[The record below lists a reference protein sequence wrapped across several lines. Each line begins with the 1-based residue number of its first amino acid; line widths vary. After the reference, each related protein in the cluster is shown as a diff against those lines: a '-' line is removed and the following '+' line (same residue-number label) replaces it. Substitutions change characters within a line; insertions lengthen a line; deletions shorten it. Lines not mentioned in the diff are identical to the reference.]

1 MPSGATLPFVTYKD
15 TGIQSVTSTITPIE
29 DENVVS
35 SFLSMPSRTYLHG
48 CNDVVIEGETD
59 IGTNTKL
66 SQLPTVQTF
75 RIPDDADAISKVSF
89 LYEFDQDITTTS
101 AINISKTLGFEIIK
115 KVEVRVGNQIWQTL
129 TGEDVFARNVTENS
143 FASASELFESAC
155 RIQGPKLIESDL
167 HSASDISIYTLQTG
181 KYNISGSI
189 DLKLFCGSGDKLN
202 TFIQNAA
209 PNNDIVVKIFYNEIF
224 SNVSNSQISTTLNLK
239 NPKLIIKKHHFTEPE
254 KNYISNNIINS
265 VINTSQSVA
274 VKLGS
279 NITNSTNFLEKT
291 LSISRINE
299 FSINASHLLITPL
312 VTPYGEGASSDF
324 ANDQNLVAHAV
335 YSRAFGGPRNSTIKP
350 GMHDFIKYI
359 ELFINGSSVTGKLP
373 TSYLKTNA
381 NKLIGLNYISEFPI
395 YCIPLASEK
404 FGTDSLV
411 LSKLS
416 NKKLVITYDEAML
429 GGTSGNN
436 STVFNI
442 TAVGTNVVTYV
453 GGECSQQIAN

>member
-1 MPSGATLPFVTYKD
+1 MPSGSTLPFVTYKD
-15 TGIQSVTSTITPIE
+15 TGIQSVTSTITSLE

-48 CNDVVIEGETD
+48 CNDVVIEGEID
-59 IGTNTKL
+59 IGTNTNL

-75 RIPDDADAISKVSF
+75 RIPDDGDAISKVSF
-89 LYEFDQDITTTS
+89 FYEFDHDGT
-101 AINISKTLGFEIIK
+101 ANVSKTLGFEIIN

-129 TGEDVFARNVTENS
+129 TGEDIFARNVTENS

-155 RIQGPKLIESDL
+155 RIQGGNLVESDV
-167 HSASDISIYTLQTG
+167 HPTSDISLYTLAAG

-209 PNNDIVVKIFYNEIF
+209 PNNDIVVKIFYNEL
-224 SNVSNSQISTTLNLK
+224 VSGVSFTNINSTFLK
-239 NPKLIIKKHHFTEPE
+239 NPTLIVKKHSFTEVE
-254 KNYISNNIINS
+254 KNYISKNIINS

-274 VKLGS
+274 VKLDPL
-279 NITNSTNFLEKT
+279 ITNSTAFLEKT
-291 LSISRINE
+291 INVTRINE

-312 VTPYGEGASSDF
+312 VTPYGEGKDTEATNS
-324 ANDQNLVAHAV
+324 AAHAV
-335 YSRAFGGPRNSTIKP
+335 YSRAFGGPRNASIKA
-350 GMHDFIKYI
+350 GIHDFIKYI

-429 GGTSGNN
+429 GGTAANN
-436 STVFNI
+436 STIFNI

>member
-1 MPSGATLPFVTYKD
+1 MPSGSTLPFVTYKD

-48 CNDVVIEGETD
+48 CNDVVIDGEID
-59 IGTNTKL
+59 VGTNTKL
-66 SQLPTVQTF
+66 SQLKGFQTF

-89 LYEFDQDITTTS
+89 LYELDYDGTVTC
-101 AINISKTLGFEIIK
+101 NISKTLGFEIIK

-129 TGEDVFARNVTENS
+129 TGEDIFARNVTENFS
-143 FASASELFESAC
+143 SVSEIFESAC
-155 RIQGPKLIESDL
+155 RIQGPNLVESDL
-167 HSASDISIYTLQTG
+167 HSASDISLYTLAIG
-181 KYNISGSI
+181 KYSISGSI

-209 PNNDIVVKIFYNEIF
+209 PNNDIVVKIFYNTLV
-224 SNVSNSQISTTLNLK
+224 SNVSFSNIDDTLNLK

-254 KNYISNNIINS
+254 KNYISKNIINS

-274 VKLGS
+274 AKLGS
-279 NITNSTNFLEKT
+279 GITNSSAFLEKT

-312 VTPYGEGASSDF
+312 VTPYGEGTDTEATNSS
-324 ANDQNLVAHAV
+324 AHAV
-335 YSRAFGGPRNSTIKP
+335 YSRAFGGPRNASIKT
-350 GMHDFIKYI
+350 GIHDFVKYI
-359 ELFINGSSVTGKLP
+359 ELFINGSSVTGKLSS
-373 TSYLKTNA
+373 SYLKSNA
-381 NKLIGLNYISEFPI
+381 KKLIGLNCISEFPI

-429 GGTSGNN
+429 GGVAGNN
-436 STVFNI
+436 STIFNI

>member
-15 TGIQSVTSTITPIE
+15 TGIQSVTSTITSLE

-48 CNDVVIEGETD
+48 CNDVVVEGEID
-59 IGTNTKL
+59 VGTNTKL
-66 SQLPTVQTF
+66 SNLPTFQTF

-89 LYEFDQDITTTS
+89 SYEVDYEGPVGS
-101 AINISKTLGFEIIK
+101 ECNISKTLGFEIIN

-129 TGEDVFARNVTENS
+129 TGEDIFARNVTENS

-155 RIQGPKLIESDL
+155 RIQGVSLFEADVRPTN
-167 HSASDISIYTLQTG
+167 ISIYTLQPG
-181 KYNISGSI
+181 KYNISGNV

-209 PNNDIVVKIFYNEIF
+209 PNNDIVVKIFYNALVAKVSF
-224 SNVSNSQISTTLNLK
+224 SRIDETLNLK
-239 NPKLIIKKHHFTEPE
+239 NPTLIVKKHNFTETE
-254 KNYISNNIINS
+254 KNYISKNIINS

-274 VKLGS
+274 VKLDS
-279 NITNSTNFLEKT
+279 NIPGSTTFLEKT
-291 LSISRINE
+291 INISKINE

-312 VTPYGEGASSDF
+312 VTPYGVGKDSEFSD
-324 ANDQNLVAHAV
+324 ALVHAV
-335 YSRAFGGPRNSTIKP
+335 YSRAFLGPRNAVIKP
-350 GMHDFIKYI
+350 GIHDFIKYI
-359 ELFINGSSVTGKLP
+359 ELFINGSSVTGKLSS
-373 TSYLKTNA
+373 SYLKSNS
-381 NKLIGLNYISEFPI
+381 KKFLGLNYISEFPV

-404 FGTDSLV
+404 FGSDSLV

-416 NKKLVITYDEAML
+416 NKRLVITYDEAIL
-429 GGTSGNN
+429 GVAVANN

>member
-15 TGIQSVTSTITPIE
+15 TGIQSVTSTVTSLE

-48 CNDVVIEGETD
+48 SNDVVIEGETD

-66 SQLPTVQTF
+66 SQLPTVQVF
-75 RIPDDADAISKVSF
+75 RIPDDGDAISKVSF
-89 LYEFDQDITTTS
+89 AYEFDHDIATGS

-129 TGEDVFARNVTENS
+129 TGEDIFARNVTENF

-155 RIQGPKLIESDL
+155 RIQGTQLLESDL
-167 HSASDISIYTLQTG
+167 HSASNISIYTLQTG

-224 SNVSNSQISTTLNLK
+224 PDVSVNQINTTLNLK
-239 NPKLIIKKHHFTEPE
+239 NPTLIVKKHNFTEVE
-254 KNYISNNIINS
+254 KNYISKNIINS
-265 VINTSQSVA
+265 VINTSQSVS
-274 VKLGS
+274 VKLDPL
-279 NITNSTNFLEKT
+279 ITNSSAFLEKT
-291 LSISRINE
+291 ISVSRINE

-312 VTPYGEGASSDF
+312 VTPYGEGFVTDFSAAS
-324 ANDQNLVAHAV
+324 AHAV

-350 GMHDFIKYI
+350 GIHDFVKYI
-359 ELFINGSSVTGKLP
+359 ELFINGSSVTGKLSS
-373 TSYLKTNA
+373 SYLKTNA
-381 NKLIGLNYISEFPI
+381 NKLIGLNYMSEFPI

-429 GGTSGNN
+429 GTGTANN
-436 STVFNI
+436 STIFNI

>member
-15 TGIQSVTSTITPIE
+15 TGIQSVTSTITSLE

-48 CNDVVIEGETD
+48 CNDVVVEGEID
-59 IGTNTKL
+59 VGTNTKL
-66 SQLPTVQTF
+66 SNLPTFQTF

-89 LYEFDQDITTTS
+89 SYEVDYEGTASIC
-101 AINISKTLGFEIIK
+101 NVSKTLGFEIIN

-129 TGEDVFARNVTENS
+129 TGEDIFARNVTENS

-155 RIQGPKLIESDL
+155 RIQGLSLVESDL
-167 HSASDISIYTLQTG
+167 HPTSNISIYTLPIG
-181 KYNISGSI
+181 KYNISGNV

-209 PNNDIVVKIFYNEIF
+209 PNNDIVVKIFYNDLIP
-224 SNVSNSQISTTLNLK
+224 NVSFNKITDTLNLK
-239 NPKLIIKKHHFTEPE
+239 NPTLIVKKHNFTETE
-254 KNYISNNIINS
+254 KNYISKNIINS

-274 VKLGS
+274 VKLDS
-279 NITNSTNFLEKT
+279 NISNSSAFLEKT
-291 LSISRINE
+291 INISRINE

-312 VTPYGEGASSDF
+312 VTPYGEGDDNEFSTA
-324 ANDQNLVAHAV
+324 AAHAV
-335 YSRAFGGPRNSTIKP
+335 YSRAFGGPRLLRP
-350 GMHDFIKYI
+350 GIHDFIKYI
-359 ELFINGSSVTGKLP
+359 ELFINGSSVTGKLSA
-373 TSYLKTNA
+373 SYLKSNA
-381 NKLIGLNYISEFPI
+381 KKFLGLNYISEFPV

-404 FGTDSLV
+404 FGSDSLV

-416 NKKLVITYDEAML
+416 NKRLVITYDEAML
-429 GGTSGNN
+429 GSADANN

>member
-48 CNDVVIEGETD
+48 CNDVVIDGEID

-66 SQLPTVQTF
+66 SQLKGFQTF

-89 LYEFDQDITTTS
+89 LYELDYDGGTTS
-101 AINISKTLGFEIIK
+101 SISKTLGFEIIK

-129 TGEDVFARNVTENS
+129 TGEDIFARNVTENFS
-143 FASASELFESAC
+143 SASEIFESAC
-155 RIQGPKLIESDL
+155 RIQGPALLESDL
-167 HSASDISIYTLQTG
+167 HSADNISLYTLEIG

-209 PNNDIVVKIFYNEIF
+209 PNNDIVIKIFYNTLVSKVSF
-224 SNVSNSQISTTLNLK
+224 SNIDDTLNLK
-239 NPKLIIKKHHFTEPE
+239 NPKLIIKKHNFTEPE
-254 KNYISNNIINS
+254 KNYISKNIINS

-274 VKLGS
+274 VKLDS

-312 VTPYGEGASSDF
+312 VTPYGEGTNTEATNS
-324 ANDQNLVAHAV
+324 AAHAV
-335 YSRAFGGPRNSTIKP
+335 YSRAFGGPRSVTTKTGI
-350 GMHDFIKYI
+350 HDFVKYI
-359 ELFINGSSVTGKLP
+359 ELFINGSSVTGKLSS
-373 TSYLKTNA
+373 SYLKSNA
-381 NKLIGLNYISEFPI
+381 KKLIGLNCISEFPI

-429 GGTSGNN
+429 GGIVGNN
-436 STVFNI
+436 STIFNI

>member
-1 MPSGATLPFVTYKD
+1 MPIGATLPFVTYKD

-48 CNDVVIEGETD
+48 CNDVVIEGEID

-66 SQLPTVQTF
+66 SQLTGYQTF

-89 LYEFDQDITTTS
+89 LFELDYDGNVTS
-101 AINISKTLGFEIIK
+101 SLSKTIGFEIIK

-129 TGEDVFARNVTENS
+129 TGEDIFARNVTENFS
-143 FASASELFESAC
+143 SADEIFETAC
-155 RIQGPKLIESDL
+155 SVQGPNLDT
-167 HSASDISIYTLQTG
+167 SAGSGQSHVSNYSLVVG
-181 KYNISGSI
+181 KYSISGSI

-209 PNNDIVVKIFYNEIF
+209 PNNDIIVKIFYNTLR
-224 SNVSNSQISTTLNLK
+224 SNVSFTNIADTLNLK

-254 KNYISNNIINS
+254 KNYISKNIINS

-274 VKLGS
+274 VNLDS
-279 NITNSTNFLEKT
+279 NIINGTNFLEKT
-291 LSISRINE
+291 LNISKIND
-299 FSINASHLLITPL
+299 FSINASHLLITAL
-312 VTPYGEGASSDF
+312 VTPYGQGTDSEATS
-324 ANDQNLVAHAV
+324 ATAHAV
-335 YSRAFGGPRNSTIKP
+335 YSKAFGGPRSTSIKV
-350 GMHDFIKYI
+350 GIHDFVKYI
-359 ELFINGSSVTGKLP
+359 ELFINGSSVTGKLSS
-373 TSYLKTNA
+373 SYLKSNA
-381 NKLIGLNYISEFPI
+381 KKLIGLNCISEFPI

-429 GGTSGNN
+429 GGTNNNN
-436 STVFNI
+436 STIFNI
-442 TAVGTNVVTYV
+442 TAVGTNIVTYV

>member
-15 TGIQSVTSTITPIE
+15 TGIQSVTSTVTSLE

-59 IGTNTKL
+59 IGTNIKL
-66 SQLPTVQTF
+66 SQLPTFQVF
-75 RIPDDADAISKVSF
+75 RIPDDGDAISKVSF
-89 LYEFDQDITTTS
+89 VYEFDHNGTADV
-101 AINISKTLGFEIIK
+101 SKTLGFEIIK

-129 TGEDVFARNVTENS
+129 TGEDIFARNVTENS
-143 FASASELFESAC
+143 FESASELFESAC
-155 RIQGPKLIESDL
+155 RIQGGTLAESDL
-167 HSASDISIYTLQTG
+167 HPASNISLYTLVTG

-209 PNNDIVVKIFYNEIF
+209 PNNDIVVKIFYNEL
-224 SNVSNSQISTTLNLK
+224 VSGVSFTNIDSTLNLK
-239 NPKLIIKKHHFTEPE
+239 NPTLIVKKHNFTEVE
-254 KNYISNNIINS
+254 KNYISKNIINS

-274 VKLGS
+274 VKLDPS
-279 NITNSTNFLEKT
+279 ITNSTAFLEKT
-291 LSISRINE
+291 INVSKINE
-299 FSINASHLLITPL
+299 FTINASHLLITPL

-324 ANDQNLVAHAV
+324 SSATAHAV

-373 TSYLKTNA
+373 ASYLKSNA
-381 NKLIGLNYISEFPI
+381 KKFLGLNYISEFPI

-429 GGTSGNN
+429 GGKTGNN